1 MKNCNEMVNSLL
13 ERREQ
18 YETEK
23 KNRRKMLTRTITPLC
38 CMCLVAL
45 FGFGAWQNGL
55 LEKQPMQTAED
66 AVVPG
71 TKDWYGPGEEEL
83 SQNTD
88 NTNSIDPQIESDNIS
103 DQETKEVVS
112 SFGEGK
118 YSASYATPENGKFYF
133 SVPLNGAIDE
143 YGNDV
148 VYHVVID
155 VFCEKEQLLKDDEQI
170 DTEIKRLSDNGYDLC
185 KENINGTAYIVMTA
199 ELNQLSEFSANEN
212 YGYFMFLYSERIDG
226 TE

>member
-45 FGFGAWQNGL
+45 LGFGAWQSGL

-83 SQNTD
+83 SLNTD
-88 NTNSIDPQIESDNIS
+88 NTNSNDPKIESDNIS
-103 DQETKEVVS
+103 DQETKAVVS

-118 YSASYATPENGKFYF
+118 YSASYTSPENGKFYF
-133 SVPLNGAIDE
+133 SVPLKGAIDG

-148 VYHVVID
+148 VYRVVMD
-155 VFCEKEQLLKDDEQI
+155 VFCEKEQ
-170 DTEIKRLSDNGYDLC
+170 S
-185 KENINGTAYIVMTA
+185 
-199 ELNQLSEFSANEN
+199 
-212 YGYFMFLYSERIDG
+212 
-226 TE
+226 